1 MADTPVTT
9 DQLMEDLARQCNAL
23 TPDVSFVF
31 LPHTHHTLNDAI
43 TLIDSRI
50 GPHPA
55 AAIAKTILHKG
66 QHSVSTRFHGIAL
79 HIQPR
84 FFGLHLQAQALALVS
99 VNTQEQANL
108 PATTRSL
115 LHQVWHA
122 LDTAIQIEHP
132 QQLSR
137 LRSGPV
143 VPKRSPLSLSRANL
157 KADVFA
163 ALLSEAYGFEGGITH
178 QGSERALSTLTPR
191 AHYRP
196 WLYPFPLALEIT
208 HYAWN
213 TLYASARGQYLNAVG
228 TAYHLADEI
237 GNQIED
243 HQIQRWWHFVEPAQD
258 MAWRRETP
266 SRILGLA
273 MQRSP
278 DPLLKTTALLIS
290 DVANITPDTL
300 PLETQREYNAFATE
314 ASNRAAHE
322 QVVEET
328 FELVMA
334 HSMQEHSSRPLYRA
348 ANDQNIKLSEGR
360 IFGWCA
366 AALQAAARAFDTAQ
380 VTGQSPVQMARME
393 FQGSHGMVNYED
405 LHSLSSEVISARRT
419 GRAVTLSD
427 LGKLTDGNII
437 FAPLMKSVQATL
449 QHPDYKQ
456 QLAAV
461 MTPAPIVPAAR
472 PTGPTIAPALA
483 PTMAPQAAPAVGPRG
498 PGMSGPGGMGGGGT
512 APIRYIQAT
521 APLPVIKDDDT

>member
-1 MADTPVTT
+1 MPEMPLTLDA
-9 DQLMEDLARQCNAL
+9 LMDDIARQCQTL
-23 TPDVSFVF
+23 TPDVTTLF
-31 LPHTHHTLNDAI
+31 LPHTHSTLQDTI
-43 TLIDSRI
+43 TLADTKMK
-50 GPHPA
+50 GHPA
-55 AAIAKTILHKG
+55 APIAKTILHKG
-66 QHSVSTRFHGIAL
+66 QHSTQTRFQGIAL

-84 FFGLHLQAQALALVS
+84 FFGLHRQARALALLT
-99 VNTQEQANL
+99 VNTHEYDSL
-108 PATTRSL
+108 PDTARSL

-122 LDTAIQIEHP
+122 LDTAIQVEHP
-132 QQLSR
+132 EQLAR

-163 ALLSEAYGFEGGITH
+163 ALLSEAYGFDGGI
-178 QGSERALSTLTPR
+178 GALGAERALGTLTPR

-196 WLYPFPLALEIT
+196 WLYPFPVALETT

-258 MAWRRETP
+258 MAWRREPP

-290 DVANITPDTL
+290 DVAGITPDTL
-300 PLETQREYNAFATE
+300 PLDTQREYNAFASE

-334 HSMQEHSSRPLYRA
+334 HSLQEDSSRPLYRA
-348 ANDQNIKLSEGR
+348 ANDQNIKLGDGR

-380 VTGQSPVQMARME
+380 VTGQSPAHMARME
-393 FQGSHGMVNYED
+393 FKGSHDILAYND
-405 LHSLSSEVISARRT
+405 LQSLSGEVISARRA
-419 GRAVTLSD
+419 GRAVTLTD
-427 LGKLTDGNII
+427 LGKLAEGNATY
-437 FAPLMKSVQATL
+437 APLLKSVQATL
-449 QHPDYKQ
+449 QDPDYKQ

-461 MTPAPIVPAAR
+461 MTPAPIVLAR
-472 PTGPTIAPALA
+472 PQHGLA
-483 PTMAPQAAPAVGPRG
+483 PAAPAPVAAPQMAPAVMMA
-498 PGMSGPGGMGGGGT
+498 PGGPGGMGGGGMT
-512 APIRYIQAT
+512 MLRPVVQ
-521 APLPVIKDDDT
+521 PVVLPESDEKA